1 LPTLRNPYHRQI
13 GRLFLRRA
21 NGKSGLCSASL
32 VTSGRRLDTVVVTAG
47 HCVDKDPGTRF
58 VFVPAYQTGAANPAP
73 WGAFRATGAQVVTNY
88 NNKVDNDYAFIKV
101 SARTGFNPNDP
112 MTVAPLPTGV
122 ASTSVWATPGLSAF
136 RIEYGAIPAKDVHQ
150 YGYPS
155 SVGSGKFAIHTNSE
169 TTFTAKFVSFPTLQG
184 PGSSGGPH
192 LIGKACL
199 CER

>member
-1 LPTLRNPYHRQI
+1 
-13 GRLFLRRA
+13 
-21 NGKSGLCSASL
+21 
-32 VTSGRRLDTVVVTAG
+32 
-47 HCVDKDPGTRF
+47 
-58 VFVPAYQTGAANPAP
+58 
-73 WGAFRATGAQVVTNY
+73 
-88 NNKVDNDYAFIKV
+88 
-101 SARTGFNPNDP
+101 

-192 LIGKACL
+192 LIGKRVVAVTSVIDGSAGEL
-199 CER
+199 VFAKGSPLAGTAVRTAYESAIALSEPTP